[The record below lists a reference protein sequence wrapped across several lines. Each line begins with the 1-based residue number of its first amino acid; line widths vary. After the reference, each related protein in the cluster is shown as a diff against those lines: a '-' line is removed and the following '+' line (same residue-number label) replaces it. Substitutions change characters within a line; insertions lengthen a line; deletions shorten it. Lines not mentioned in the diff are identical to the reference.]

1 MRVIVHSDTLYN
13 LYTHFPNFTTNNY
26 LQIVGTSGFF
36 AKNYLKEIV
45 GVTGSSNLV
54 VKAQLMRIGITKFIA
69 IAPPGYDNYC
79 KFYYSHYFKE
89 TIIMY

>member
-1 MRVIVHSDTLYN
+1 MCVTIIL
-13 LYTHFPNFTTNNY
+13 

-36 AKNYLKEIV
+36 ANNYLIEEIV

-69 IAPPGYDNYC
+69 IAPPGYDNYR
-79 KFYYSHYFKE
+79 KFYYSHFITLRKL
-89 TIIMY
+89 

>member
-1 MRVIVHSDTLYN
+1 MCHY
-13 LYTHFPNFTTNNY
+13 NY

-36 AKNYLKEIV
+36 AKNYLIEEIV
-45 GVTGSSNLV
+45 DVTCSSNLV

-79 KFYYSHYFKE
+79 KFYYSHFITLRKL
-89 TIIMY
+89 